1 MVYKLEGHDDNGHT
15 ERLIARVELWIGL
28 DYDRI
33 RIRRESIYMNYRRQ
47 QTATNCS
54 SFFPT
59 RRAKQKV
66 AEQSLNFP
74 PAFIYAGP
82 NSLDSVQSAFT
93 GRTLIIEFLAIV
105 LKSPELSVKLDRAKY
120 VQVLKRLDTAARKA
134 LVGFMNAFIAQTKGY
149 IRPGE
154 EFHFHFNPIQLLA
167 SKKGIV
173 SVDKLTEQEW
183 WWMKRGL
190 ASYSNTV

>member
-1 MVYKLEGHDDNGHT
+1 
-15 ERLIARVELWIGL
+15 
-28 DYDRI
+28 
-33 RIRRESIYMNYRRQ
+33 MNYRRQ
-47 QTATNCS
+47 QTAPNCC
-54 SFFPT
+54 SFFSP

-74 PAFIYAGP
+74 PAFIYSGP

-190 ASYSNTV
+190 ASLFEYSLVFILSVVL